1 MDMHRENGSDERF
14 VPYDDVQALL
24 PFESLPD
31 AAVSRDATAA
41 AVLRE
46 SESPRLEVAACSM
59 ATGYKLATMP
69 LTVVALDA
77 LPSER
82 RERLDSAVEP
92 PLESGGHVVFG
103 RDRERNHS
111 LREYA

>member
-1 MDMHRENGSDERF
+1 MHRENQSDERY

-24 PFESLPD
+24 PLDDLPE
-31 AAVSRDATAA
+31 AVVTRGATAA

-69 LTVVALDA
+69 LTLVAVDELS
-77 LPSER
+77 SER
-82 RERLDSAVEP
+82 RKRLDSALEA
-92 PLESGGHVVFG
+92 PLESVEHLVFG

>member
-1 MDMHRENGSDERF
+1 MPNENQSGEKR
-14 VPYDDVQALL
+14 VPYDDVRALL
-24 PFESLPD
+24 PLENLPT
-31 AAVSRDATAA
+31 AAVTRGAAAA

-46 SESPRLEVAACSM
+46 AEAPRLEVAACSM

-69 LTVVALDA
+69 LTLVDVAALSDARRTRLASALGDTLDGVA
-77 LPSER
+77 HL
-82 RERLDSAVEP
+82 
-92 PLESGGHVVFG
+92 VFG